1 MGLFGKSK
9 GADPKE
15 QVDKEQIVFGC
26 IIIQGVFFN
35 WAYPLDWATQKMLRL
50 APP

>member
-26 IIIQGVFFN
+26 IIMASGERVVQE
-35 WAYPLDWATQKMLRL
+35 TSKRRERT
-50 APP
+50 